1 MEPISLDTLMPKS
14 QLMNVKQE
22 TEKVN
27 SPSTELVDTFSNIF
41 QKHLQEV
48 NDSVNNAGKLT
59 QALATGE
66 TDNIH
71 SVMIAAQEANIALNF
86 TLALRDKIIRAYE
99 DTLAM
104 GGR

>member
-1 MEPISLDTLMPKS
+1 MDAISLDTLMPKS
-14 QLMNVKQE
+14 QLMSIKQE
-22 TEKVN
+22 TKEVN
-27 SPSTELVDTFSNIF
+27 SSTDLVNSFSAILQN
-41 QKHLQEV
+41 HLQEV
-48 NDSVNNAGKLT
+48 NDSVNNAGNLAN
-59 QALATGE
+59 QLATGE
-66 TDNIH
+66 TDNMH

>member
-1 MEPISLDTLMPKS
+1 MGPISLDTLMPKS
-14 QLMNVKQE
+14 QLIGVKQE
-22 TEKVN
+22 PEKVSSSN
-27 SPSTELVDTFSNIF
+27 ELVNGFSAILEG
-41 QKHLQEV
+41 HLEEV

-59 QALATGE
+59 RQLATGE
-66 TDNIH
+66 IDNIH